1 MTLLNN
7 RLLITQLAFC
17 GLCAAIVFAIPS
29 LGGADTKDSPATE
42 PSQGASALVTPPQV
56 TIMPVKA
63 ASYTHIITGH
73 GTVSATHTLTLSSEI
88 GGRVTRL
95 HPDFKQGERL
105 SAGTVLARLDDTQL
119 QQTLANAEVSLAQA
133 RLDAEAEKLQGDPN
147 KMQWRQLAST
157 DSHDV
162 LQPLRAPQQQVV
174 AAQLSLAEAQLNS
187 ARYNLAASQFTLPF
201 DATIVKRSVQPGS
214 YVQPGSAIATLYST
228 AQAEIT
234 IELSAEQWRH
244 LPAELMPEGGWHVTL
259 RDTTNTD
266 EQTQWHGR
274 VSRLSQYVDPQ
285 SRQRLA
291 IIIVDRPLDQT
302 QPLYF
307 GSYVKAQIQG
317 VKQDDLWRIPASAL
331 SQQNLIWYVDKENH
345 LAHFT
350 PQIQFRQHG
359 DLYINAPTD
368 LHKANIVVRPLSA
381 YLDGMKVTPIQ
392 QEHSND

>member
-17 GLCAAIVFAIPS
+17 GLCAGIVFAIPS
-29 LGGADTKDSPATE
+29 LGGADTKVSPATE
-42 PSQGASALVTPPQV
+42 PSQGTSALVTPPQV
-56 TIMPVKA
+56 TITPVKT

-73 GTVSATHTLTLSSEI
+73 GTVSASHTLTLTSEI
-88 GGRVTRL
+88 GGRVTQL

-133 RLDAEAEKLQGDPN
+133 TLDAEAEKLQSDPN

-157 DSHDV
+157 DSHNV

-234 IELSAEQWRH
+234 IELSTEQWQH
-244 LPAELMPEGGWHVTL
+244 LPAESMPEGGWHVAL
-259 RDTTNTD
+259 SDTTHVGG
-266 EQTQWHGR
+266 QTQWHGR
-274 VSRLSQYVDPQ
+274 VSRLSQYIDPQ

-291 IIIVDRPLDQT
+291 IVTVDKPLDQT

-307 GSYVKAQIQG
+307 GS
-317 VKQDDLWRIPASAL
+317 
-331 SQQNLIWYVDKENH
+331 
-345 LAHFT
+345 
-350 PQIQFRQHG
+350 
-359 DLYINAPTD
+359 
-368 LHKANIVVRPLSA
+368 
-381 YLDGMKVTPIQ
+381 
-392 QEHSND
+392 